1 MHIRSVKQYEMLLIR
16 MLSLPQGEVRSEGR
30 KP

>member
-1 MHIRSVKQYEMLLIR
+1 MHIRSVKQYEMLLIG